1 MRLLGCCFII
11 ASLSEAERKLQ
22 GPEDQIRP
30 NKREEEEEEKKNKEI
45 QQARTTNY
53 QNKKKSAWLLYYDGS
68 VCGGALNELYSNHP
82 LSHSQQHCPFLVYS
96 LITTR

>member
-30 NKREEEEEEKKNKEI
+30 NKREEEEEEKKIRKSNRHA
-45 QQARTTNY
+45 QQIIKIR
-53 QNKKKSAWLLYYDGS
+53 KKVLG
-68 VCGGALNELYSNHP
+68 YSIMMDRYAEEH
-82 LSHSQQHCPFLVYS
+82 
-96 LITTR
+96 